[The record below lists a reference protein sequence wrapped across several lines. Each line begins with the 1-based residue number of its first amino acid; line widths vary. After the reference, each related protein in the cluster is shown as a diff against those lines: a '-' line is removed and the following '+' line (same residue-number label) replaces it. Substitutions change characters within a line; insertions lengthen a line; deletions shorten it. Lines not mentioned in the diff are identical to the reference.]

1 MVGKLDINRIFEQL
15 RSTRYRK
22 CRVFVHLS
30 LFENAN
36 IKSIYEINVYVTI
49 RKITITNK
57 MFCSEI
63 NRQIEQLIETYS
75 DYYKIDKSTINGK
88 YKLIEYDDGYKY
100 SNYPKF
106 LQTVK

>member
-22 CRVFVHLS
+22 CRIFFHLS

-36 IKSIYEINVYVTI
+36 IESIYKIKVLITI
-49 RKITITNK
+49 RRITITNK
-57 MFCSEI
+57 MVYSEI

-88 YKLIEYDDGYKY
+88 YKIIEYDDGYKY

-106 LQTVK
+106 LQNV